1 MPLPAL
7 LSRAG
12 AALARPFRAAEEKS
26 GLTTGYVLPLGG
38 GWIPSNWAVNWWQQ
52 GYNPLQ
58 TNGSAVVYACIAAYA
73 QTIAMCPPTHWVSTN
88 DGGRERAKTSAL
100 SRVLRRP
107 NSYQSTSDFFLY
119 LTRSLYGDKG
129 AAYGLALRNARFEI
143 SEIHLMDPRMSW
155 PRVATTGDVFYHLG
169 GNEVVERLFA
179 SNPTVLEAVP
189 ARDVLHV
196 RLPSDRSPLEGVSP
210 FQAAMLE
217 DAASNAMI
225 AQALAFASNQGRP
238 SGVLQT
244 DLKLSSDEVKA
255 LRQLWN
261 EQTQGANQ
269 GGTPILNAG
278 LKWNSAIVNSRDA
291 QLAEFLQ
298 IADQRIATAYRVP
311 LAILSLMSGQGPQG
325 STESLMRFWRSTGL
339 GFAANH
345 IETAFD
351 RLFGFSGYPDE
362 YLELD
367 LDALERSEFKAH
379 IEGLAR
385 GVQGGVFSPNEARA
399 RMELPKVEFGDEPR
413 LQTQDVPLS
422 AWYQPP
428 PDMPTAPPS
437 PAAPA
442 IAPDA
447 SLAAPEKDGG
457 NVASRRE
464 LATELLRRSRVARRA
479 A

>member
-1 MPLPAL
+1 MPPVPAL
-7 LSRAG
+7 L
-12 AALARPFRAAEEKS
+12 AADGVTALRDLPAPVEKF
-26 GLTTGYVLPLGG
+26 GPTTGYVLPLGG
-38 GWIPSNWAVNWWQQ
+38 GWIPSNWSLNWWQQ

-58 TNGSAVVYACIAAYA
+58 TSGSAVVYACIAAYA
-73 QTIAMCPPTHWVSTN
+73 QTIAMCPPTHWISTG

-143 SEIHLMDPRMSW
+143 SEIHLMDPRRCW
-155 PRVATTGDVFYHLG
+155 PRVASTGDVFYTLG
-169 GNEVVERLFA
+169 GNEIVEQMFA
-179 SNPTVLEAVP
+179 GNLGALEAVP

-225 AQALAFASNQGRP
+225 AQALAFAGNQGRP

-244 DLKLSSDEVKA
+244 DMALSSEQVQA
-255 LRQLWN
+255 LRQRWN

-269 GGTPILNAG
+269 GGTPILTNG
-278 LKWNSAIVNSRDA
+278 LKWNSAIINSRDA

-311 LAILSLMSGQGPQG
+311 LTILSLMSGQGPQG

-345 IETAFD
+345 IEDAFG
-351 RLFGFSGYPDE
+351 RLFGLAGWPDD
-362 YLELD
+362 YLEMD
-367 LDALERSEFKAH
+367 LDALERSEFKDR

-385 GVQGGVFSPNEARA
+385 GVQGGIFSPNEARA
-399 RMELPKVEFGDEPR
+399 REDLPAMEFGDEPR

-422 AWYQPP
+422 AWYLPP
-428 PDMPTAPPS
+428 PAMPTAPPS

-442 IAPDA
+442 VAPDA
-447 SLAAPEKDGG
+447 PQGDEPNAGGQRDWAGLIFDAADRYE
-457 NVASRRE
+457 RQ
-464 LATELLRRSRVARRA
+464 RA

>member
-1 MPLPAL
+1 MPPVPAL
-7 LSRAG
+7 LAPDG
-12 AALARPFRAAEEKS
+12 VTALRDWAPPVEKS

-38 GWIPSNWAVNWWQQ
+38 GWIPSNWSVNWWQQ

-73 QTIAMCPPTHWVSTN
+73 QTIAMCPPTHWVSTGDN
-88 DGGRERAKTSAL
+88 GRERSKTSAL

-169 GNEVVERLFA
+169 GNEIVERLFA
-179 SNPTVLEAVP
+179 NNPTALEAVP

-196 RLPSDRSPLEGVSP
+196 RLPSDRSPLEGISP

-217 DAASNAMI
+217 DAASNAMV

-244 DLKLSSDEVKA
+244 DATLNAEQVQI
-255 LRQLWN
+255 LRQRWN

-269 GGTPILNAG
+269 GGTPILTNG

-351 RLFGFSGYPDE
+351 RLFGLPGWPDD

-367 LDALERSEFKAH
+367 LDALERSEFKDQ

-385 GVQGGVFSPNEARA
+385 GVQGGIFAPNEARA
-399 RMELPKVEFGDEPR
+399 RVDLPKAEFGDEPR
-413 LQTQDVPLS
+413 VQQQVVPLS
-422 AWYQPP
+422 AWAQTPP
-428 PDMPTAPPS
+428 ATP
-437 PAAPA
+437 
-442 IAPDA
+442 APDA
-447 SLAAPEKDGG
+447 PPPAPSAPDEPQGEPNAGGQRDWAAEILEAADRDDRQLAA
-457 NVASRRE
+457 
-464 LATELLRRSRVARRA
+464 
-479 A
+479 